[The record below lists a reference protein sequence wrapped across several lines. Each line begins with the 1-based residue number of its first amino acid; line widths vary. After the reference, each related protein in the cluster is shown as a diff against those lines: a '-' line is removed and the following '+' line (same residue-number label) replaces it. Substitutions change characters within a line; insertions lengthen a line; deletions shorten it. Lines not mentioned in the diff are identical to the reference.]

1 MVSLLK
7 HTVTQL
13 VSEQRIEAEEE
24 DNNDARGNYFQ
35 YADTTT
41 NIVNKLRTS
50 TMAVRLDI
58 DIVLHLSVLSLY
70 FYTPML
76 PPLPV

>member
-41 NIVNKLRTS
+41 NIVNKLTNTIFIS
-50 TMAVRLDI
+50 N
-58 DIVLHLSVLSLY
+58 SKKQ
-70 FYTPML
+70 
-76 PPLPV
+76 